1 MQKFAGISPVTLFF
15 NSAILMSGEWK
26 SVRAESSTISGKL
39 IALFLLFLVLFLIP
53 GIKVK
58 SEHND
63 KFVSF
68 LLILDQGSG
77 YEELENWLTDIRFN
91 NFTFAVCGALEADNY
106 WLDNSTRLNTL
117 KNYGKLIPVTLYMA
131 SMTPNERVKI
141 VDSLFNTWTTKVG
154 YSPKGFFDFQPDT
167 YTANY
172 LEEKNVSYVVGYC
185 FDQYAIDWMTERGG
199 WQLPYFAHHGNVLR
213 PNNVQSQGIVVFPH
227 LTWDWSASFTETHHL
242 CTHPLAL
249 QTVFDGNMTSA
260 ETYFQNLIDN
270 TLEACE
276 PLGLVSVQFEWVWAG
291 IDGGIKD
298 YAKIW
303 IKNLLATKPV
313 RFWTYE
319 DIAGWF
325 KANYA
330 LTPDYSVNFVS
341 PYNNEKIEWY
351 YCQTFR
357 IARINGNVV
366 SYVKYDV
373 QADSP
378 FLASSLRPDFA
389 SPWSLGNCIDTS
401 LSFTIDALG
410 GGLYRNPV
418 LNTPFPF
425 EGQLSQFPATYRTS
439 NSPDSFF
446 LLVLL
451 TSSAFLA
458 VTILLLHKRSTAANY
473 MTLRKSR
480 TVFSKVKRFLTR
492 NPWAVLFAGFL
503 TLFLTSAV
511 LLVQGNSALAN
522 IVALCAFSLL
532 ATEVVLQVIFVIRR
546 GKGGSI

>member
-1 MQKFAGISPVTLFF
+1 MARKPF
-15 NSAILMSGEWK
+15 
-26 SVRAESSTISGKL
+26 
-39 IALFLLFLVLFLIP
+39 ALFLSFLALFFMP
-53 GIKVK
+53 SIKI
-58 SEHND
+58 EAEPNT

-77 YEELENWLTDIRFN
+77 YEELGRWLTDIGFN
-91 NFTFAVCGALEADNY
+91 NFTFAVCGALEARNY

-117 KNYGKLIPVTLYMA
+117 KNYGKLIPATLYMA
-131 SMTPNERVKI
+131 SMTPNERAKI
-141 VDSLFNTWTTKVG
+141 VDDLISTWITKVG

-199 WQLPYFAHHGNVLR
+199 WQLPYYAHHSNVLR
-213 PNNVQSQGIVVFPH
+213 PNDVESHGIVVFPH
-227 LTWDWSASFTETHHL
+227 LCWDWSASFTTTHLL
-242 CTHPLAL
+242 CTHPLPL
-249 QTVFDGNMTSA
+249 KNVFNDNMTKA
-260 ETYFQNLIDN
+260 ETYFQDLIDSG
-270 TLEACE
+270 LGASE

-291 IDGGIKD
+291 INGGMKD
-298 YAKIW
+298 YAKNW
-303 IKNLLATKPV
+303 IKNLLATKSV
-313 RFWTYE
+313 EFWTYE
-319 DIAGWF
+319 DIATWF

-330 LTPDYSVNFVS
+330 LTPAYSVNFVS

-351 YCQTFR
+351 YCRKFR
-357 IARINGNVV
+357 IARANGNVV
-366 SYVKYDV
+366 SYVEYNA
-373 QADSP
+373 QADDI
-378 FLASSLRPDFA
+378 FLTSFKPNFFSTSFP
-389 SPWSLGNCIDTS
+389 GNCIDTS

-458 VTILLLHKRSTAANY
+458 VTILLLHMRSTAANY

-480 TVFSKVKRFLTR
+480 TVFSKVKRFLTK
-492 NPWAVLFAGFL
+492 NLWTVLFAGFL

-532 ATEVVLQVIFVIRR
+532 VTDVVLQVILVIRR
-546 GKGGSI
+546 GKDGST